1 MAAIIYTYSRGD
13 ALAVMA
19 ILVAAIIYKRPNP
32 LLLVVGGVLLLASLP
47 LLPPSYLDR
56 LTTVIQTAQGNTQTI
71 YNEASIRGRAGACC
85 RPSPCS

>member
-47 LLPPSYLDR
+47 LLPRQLSGPPDDR
-56 LTTVIQTAQGNTQTI
+56 DPDG
-71 YNEASIRGRAGACC
+71 AGQHADDLQ
-85 RPSPCS
+85 